1 MEKKDNIYVK
11 LQIEKDFESGG
22 LTLGI
27 YFDKNAPNFSIEKD
41 GMNWSPTPEELDF
54 IVETFD
60 ILSSRI
66 EHHKT
71 RNANFKKY
79 ETNYNTSKETFDPSV
94 VKNDLN
100 EVEDEPMTPQSE
112 ILEDQHTSDK
122 TEEKI
127 FVQANE
133 STIDEAIK
141 RQKDEQIDT
150 FTPDVDEK
158 VIIDKVLK
166 DKIKSKK

>member
-60 ILSSRI
+60 ILSNRI

-71 RNANFKKY
+71 HGTNFNKN
-79 ETNYNTSKETFDPSV
+79 ETNYQTHKETFNPPV
-94 VKNDLN
+94 VKTELN
-100 EVEDEPMTPQSE
+100 KVEDEPMTPHTE
-112 ILEDQHTSDK
+112 ILEDPHTSDK
-122 TEEKI
+122 NEEKI

-166 DKIKSKK
+166 DKIKGKK